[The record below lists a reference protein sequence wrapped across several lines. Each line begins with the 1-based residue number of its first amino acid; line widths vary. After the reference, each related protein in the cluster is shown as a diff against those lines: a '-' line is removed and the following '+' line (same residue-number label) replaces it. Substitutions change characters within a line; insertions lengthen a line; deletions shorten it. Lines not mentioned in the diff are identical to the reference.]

1 MGQEYKR
8 FGEFIVYI
16 DSGEVMGVIHG
27 DAEIEDLKIG
37 NPGLPVD
44 HDTYSYIRFSDLV
57 VVMDKNGN
65 PLNVLADQDP
75 ELGSQCEQG
84 IDEPLSDDDVDKLG

>member
-8 FGEFIVYI
+8 FGEYIVYI

-27 DAEIEDLKIG
+27 DAEIEDFKIG
-37 NPGLPVD
+37 DPGLPID
-44 HDTYSYIRFSDLV
+44 HNTYSYIRFSDLV

-75 ELGSQCEQG
+75 ELGLQDDPE
-84 IDEPLSDDDVDKLG
+84 IDEPSPD

>member
-8 FGEFIVYI
+8 FGEYIVYI

-37 NPGLPVD
+37 DPGLPID
-44 HDTYSYIRFSDLV
+44 HNTYSYIRFSDLV

-75 ELGSQCEQG
+75 ELGLQDDPE
-84 IDEPLSDDDVDKLG
+84 IDEPTPD

>member
-8 FGEFIVYI
+8 FGEYIVYI

-37 NPGLPVD
+37 DPGLPID
-44 HDTYSYIRFSDLV
+44 HDTYNYIRFSDLV

-75 ELGSQCEQG
+75 ELGLQDDPE
-84 IDEPLSDDDVDKLG
+84 IDEPTPD

>member
-8 FGEFIVYI
+8 FGEYIVYI

-37 NPGLPVD
+37 DPGLPID

-75 ELGSQCEQG
+75 ELGLQDNPE
-84 IDEPLSDDDVDKLG
+84 IDEPTPD

>member
-8 FGEFIVYI
+8 FGEYIVYI

-37 NPGLPVD
+37 DPGLPID
-44 HDTYSYIRFSDLV
+44 HNTYSYIRFSDLV

-75 ELGSQCEQG
+75 ELGLQDDPE
-84 IDEPLSDDDVDKLG
+84 IDEPSPD